1 MKKNFLPDIS
11 VIICTYNHD
20 KWIERCIRSLKNQI
34 IINKKDIE
42 IILVDDASTDNT
54 QKVIKNL
61 KEFSGIKIIKNKKNI
76 GLPKS
81 INTAIKASVGR
92 YIVRV
97 DSDDYVSRMF
107 LYLTKLFLDMNR
119 EYQAVAVDYYKVS
132 DNEKIIEKVNCFKNE
147 IACGIMFRKEALF
160 DIGLYNEN
168 FKMREGHELK
178 KRFSKK
184 FNIGRLEF
192 PLYKYRQHSTNRTK
206 RKKILSR
213 YDKLLKNY

>member
-132 DNEKIIEKVNCFKNE
+132 DNEKIIE
-147 IACGIMFRKEALF
+147 
-160 DIGLYNEN
+160 
-168 FKMREGHELK
+168 
-178 KRFSKK
+178 
-184 FNIGRLEF
+184 
-192 PLYKYRQHSTNRTK
+192 
-206 RKKILSR
+206 
-213 YDKLLKNY
+213 